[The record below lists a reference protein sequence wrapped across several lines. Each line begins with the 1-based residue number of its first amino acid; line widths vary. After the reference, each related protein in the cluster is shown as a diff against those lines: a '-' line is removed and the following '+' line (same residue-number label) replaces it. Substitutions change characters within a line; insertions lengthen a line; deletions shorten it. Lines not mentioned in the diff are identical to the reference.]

1 MTLPA
6 PTGTVGRMSSQAPPQ
21 AAKPLSPGEYV
32 DVLARTGL
40 GLVCKLDCSGRI
52 LTFDDACERVTGFTA
67 AEVIGRDARD
77 VVIPPEER
85 AAFGEFL
92 TTFGA
97 VAVSSP
103 QIGHWLTKDG
113 ERRQIAWSNRPIVD
127 EHGTVTGLLTVGLD
141 LTERDRSAAQ
151 VEALHS
157 ELEDRLAEVEVLAA
171 EQAALRRVATLVAGE
186 ADAALIFDAV
196 AVETGRLAISRAA
209 AVVRYGADGEAASVL
224 GRWSCA
230 SEEELFPVGSTI
242 PLNDDTAFG
251 LVYRTGAAA
260 RVDAYGE
267 GVIATRMREAGYVSA
282 AAAPVMVSGRPWG
295 AVIVSSG
302 ANEKLADD
310 VERRLAP
317 FAALL
322 ALAVASAD
330 AREQV
335 IASRERLV
343 AASDEVRRRLERD
356 LHDGAQQRL
365 VTLVLNIGVARR
377 KVTDDAIGELLAAAE
392 RDAREAITELR
403 HLATGL
409 HPPVLTESGLAPAL
423 AALARRTPLEVEL
436 VHVPDERFDA
446 TVEVAAYFV
455 VTEALTNV
463 VKHADATLVRV
474 SARRE
479 GTALVVKVEDDGKGG
494 ANPQGGSGLVGLT
507 DRVEALRGTLS
518 ISSSWT
524 AGTLLRAE
532 FPLGA

>member
-1 MTLPA
+1 MTSPA
-6 PTGTVGRMSSQAPPQ
+6 QMQ
-21 AAKPLSPGEYV
+21 AAKPLSPEEYV

-40 GLVCKLDCSGRI
+40 GLVCKLDRSGRI
-52 LTFDDACERVTGFTA
+52 LTFDDACERVTGYTA
-67 AEVIGRDARD
+67 GEVIGRDARD

-85 AAFGEFL
+85 RAFAIFL
-92 TTFGA
+92 EQFGDIA
-97 VAVSSP
+97 SSP
-103 QIGHWLTKDG
+103 QVGHWLTKDG
-113 ERRQIAWSNRPIVD
+113 ERRQIAWSNRPIFDD
-127 EHGTVTGLLTVGLD
+127 EGNSVAILTVGLD

-151 VEALHS
+151 VEALHT

-186 ADAALIFDAV
+186 ADASLVFDAV
-196 AVETGRLAISRAA
+196 AVETGKLARSRTA
-209 AVVRYGADGEAASVL
+209 AVVRYGDEACATVL

-230 SEEELFPVGSTI
+230 SEDELFPVGSTV
-242 PLNDDTAFG
+242 PLGDDTAAG
-251 LVYRTGAAA
+251 IVHRTGTAA
-260 RVDAYGE
+260 RVDAYGD
-267 GVIATRMREAGYVSA
+267 GVVATRMREAGYVSA
-282 AAAPVMVSGRPWG
+282 AAAPVVVAGRPWG

-302 ANEKLADD
+302 RNESLDET

-335 IASRERLV
+335 IASRARLV

-365 VTLVLNIGVARR
+365 VTLVLGIGVARR
-377 KVTDDAIGELLAAAE
+377 KVEDEAIGELLAAAE
-392 RDAREAITELR
+392 RDAREAIAELR

-409 HPPVLTESGLAPAL
+409 HPPILTEGGLAPAL

-436 VHVPDERFDA
+436 AHVPDERFEP
-446 TVEVAAYFV
+446 TIEVAAYFV

-463 VKHADATLVRV
+463 VKHAEATSVKV

-479 GTALVVKVEDDGKGG
+479 KHALVVMVEDDGQGG
-494 ANPQGGSGLVGLT
+494 ANPQGGTGLVGLT

-532 FPLGA
+532 FPLTG

>member
-1 MTLPA
+1 
-6 PTGTVGRMSSQAPPQ
+6 MSSQAPLQ
-21 AAKPLSPGEYV
+21 AVKPLSPEEYV

-40 GLVCKLDCSGRI
+40 GMICKLDRSGRI

-85 AAFGEFL
+85 PAFAVFL
-92 TTFGA
+92 EQFGD
-97 VAVSSP
+97 VASSP
-103 QIGHWLTKDG
+103 QVGHWLTKDG
-113 ERRQIAWSNRPIVD
+113 ERRQIAWSNRPIFAED
-127 EHGTVTGLLTVGLD
+127 GTVSAILTVGLD

-157 ELEDRLAEVEVLAA
+157 ELEDRFAEVEVLAA

-186 ADAALIFDAV
+186 ADASLIFDAV
-196 AVETGRLAISRAA
+196 AVETGKLAISRTA
-209 AVVRYGADGEAASVL
+209 AVVRYSEGPCASVV

-230 SEEELFPVGSTI
+230 SEDELFPVGSEV
-242 PLNDDTAFG
+242 PLGDDTAFG
-251 LVYRTGAAA
+251 LVHRTGKPA

-267 GVIATRMREAGYVSA
+267 GTVATRMRKAGYVSA
-282 AAAPVMVSGRPWG
+282 VAAPVLVSGRPWG

-335 IASRERLV
+335 IASRARLV

-365 VTLVLNIGVARR
+365 VTLVLSIGVARR
-377 KVTDDAIGELLAAAE
+377 KVADDEVGELLAAAE

-403 HLATGL
+403 LLATGL
-409 HPPVLTESGLAPAL
+409 HPPILTESGLAPAL

-436 VHVPDERFDA
+436 VHVPEERFEP
-446 TVEVAAYFV
+446 TLEVAAYFV

-463 VKHADATLVRV
+463 VKHAEATLVRV

-479 GTALVVKVEDDGKGG
+479 GGSLVVKVEDDGQGG

-532 FPLGA
+532 FPLG

>member
-1 MTLPA
+1 
-6 PTGTVGRMSSQAPPQ
+6 
-21 AAKPLSPGEYV
+21 
-32 DVLARTGL
+32 
-40 GLVCKLDCSGRI
+40 
-52 LTFDDACERVTGFTA
+52 
-67 AEVIGRDARD
+67 
-77 VVIPPEER
+77 
-85 AAFGEFL
+85 
-92 TTFGA
+92 
-97 VAVSSP
+97 
-103 QIGHWLTKDG
+103 
-113 ERRQIAWSNRPIVD
+113 
-127 EHGTVTGLLTVGLD
+127 
-141 LTERDRSAAQ
+141 
-151 VEALHS
+151 
-157 ELEDRLAEVEVLAA
+157 
-171 EQAALRRVATLVAGE
+171 
-186 ADAALIFDAV
+186 
-196 AVETGRLAISRAA
+196 
-209 AVVRYGADGEAASVL
+209 
-224 GRWSCA
+224 
-230 SEEELFPVGSTI
+230 
-242 PLNDDTAFG
+242 
-251 LVYRTGAAA
+251 
-260 RVDAYGE
+260 
-267 GVIATRMREAGYVSA
+267 
-282 AAAPVMVSGRPWG
+282 MVSGRPWG

-365 VTLVLNIGVARR
+365 VTLVLKIGVARR